1 MELRVL
7 GCSGGIGGAN
17 RTTSFLLGQHI
28 LIDAGTGVGD
38 LNFSELCAI
47 DHVFLSHAHLDHL
60 ACLPMLLDT
69 VLSTRKKP
77 VTVYA
82 LPATIAVLR
91 QHLFNWHLWPDFS
104 VIPDPER
111 GILRYHTLD
120 EGSGV
125 TLDGV
130 CVTALPA
137 LHTIPAIGF
146 QLDSGDGSL
155 VYSGDT
161 VGCPEFWQAVNAIP
175 RLRGLIIETAFANHE
190 SGLAAMAR
198 HLCPA
203 TLASELQNLATETE
217 VLITHLKPA
226 DSGRTLREIRE
237 LDSRH
242 SIRPLLQGET
252 IEF

>member
-7 GCSGGIGGAN
+7 GCSGGIGGSN
-17 RTTSFLLGQHI
+17 RTTAFLLGQHV
-28 LIDAGTGVGD
+28 LIDAGTGVGE
-38 LNFSELCAI
+38 LNYSELCAI
-47 DHVFLSHAHLDHL
+47 DHVFLSHAHLDHV

-69 VLSTRKKP
+69 VFSARKAP
-77 VTVYA
+77 VTVYG
-82 LPATIAVLR
+82 LPETIAVLR

-104 VIPDPER
+104 KIPSAEE
-111 GILRYHTLD
+111 GILRYQSISL
-120 EGSGV
+120 GSTV

-130 CVTALPA
+130 SVSPLPA
-137 LHTIPAIGF
+137 IHTIPAIGYR
-146 QLDSGDGSL
+146 LDSPESSL

-161 VGCPEFWQAVNAIP
+161 VGGAEFWAAVNAIP

-190 SGLAAMAR
+190 AELAAQAK

-203 TLASELQNLATETE
+203 TLAHELQGLQCETE

-226 DSGRTLREIRE
+226 DSGRTLREIRA